1 MFYENEIITLEK
13 KYKIN
18 FLWKKMTPKLVV
30 LQSWKKLKVL
40 EKDFFSKK
48 IPQLIRV
55 DKTFKKVYENFFD
68 FNGCRNIYSLVI
80 LRFRKIALHDK
91 IINETRLTKNQENSA
106 HHLGDN
112 YLTNHLVKFLHDR
125 IKPWRLGALRVC
137 TGYHF

>member
-1 MFYENEIITLEK
+1 MLYENEITLEK

-106 HHLGDN
+106 YHLGDN